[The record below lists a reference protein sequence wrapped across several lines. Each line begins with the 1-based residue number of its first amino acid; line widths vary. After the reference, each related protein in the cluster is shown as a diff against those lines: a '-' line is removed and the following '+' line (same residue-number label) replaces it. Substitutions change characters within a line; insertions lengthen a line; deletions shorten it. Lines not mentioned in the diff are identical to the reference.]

1 MNNTITAAYVQQFHD
16 SFLLASQQTESRLV
30 QTVTDRGMIT
40 GASFTAN
47 NLGAT
52 EANDVTN
59 RLGDTVWVD
68 QLHSTRIALM
78 QDKDWSTPVDAYDV
92 PKLLANPNGAYMRNG
107 IAAMNRKKDQV
118 IYQALIGTAFSQA
131 SQNAAYVNVNMP
143 SSQKIA
149 AGGTGMTKAKLL
161 TTKKLFRKAEADE
174 FNGEELF
181 MLYDSEM
188 LEDILADTTLTSAD
202 FMAVQMLQEGKLAG
216 KWLGFNWVPYEG
228 LQTTGGTTRTT
239 AAYSRGAVH
248 FGKGMNRVTDVG
260 PRRDKKNAIQIYMGE
275 SYGAVRVAEEKVVT
289 VDFVF

>member
-92 PKLLANPNGAYMRNG
+92 PKLLANPNGSYMRNG

-118 IYQALIGTAFSQA
+118 IYQALIGTAFSQI
-131 SQNAAYVNVNMP
+131 SENSAYISVPMP
-143 SSQKIA
+143 TSQKIA

-181 MLYDSEM
+181 MLYDAEM
-188 LEDILADTTLTSAD
+188 LEDILADATLTSAD

-228 LQTTGGTTRTT
+228 LQTIGGTTRTT

-248 FGKGMNRVTDVG
+248 FGKGMNRTTDVG